1 MKTDVQFKIGAGY
14 TLVILIL
21 AFAVWLVYGNTR
33 AFMQIDKAEREFIE
47 RRDVVDSL
55 VYCFLETDNSEK
67 SLCLGNTDELDN
79 FDSLLIRTMALA
91 DTLKVRSADSAQ
103 IAKLDSLQNL
113 LMLKR
118 ENTLMIVEEMS
129 KNNSDKFFREK
140 VSKLQQGEDSVV
152 IHPKAVEVEEKKE
165 VVYDIVKSKKGFF
178 ARLADAF
185 R

>member
-1 MKTDVQFKIGAGY
+1 MKTGVQFKIGAGY

-129 KNNSDKFFREK
+129 KTTLTSSSARKFQNCSRAKTPWLF
-140 VSKLQQGEDSVV
+140 
-152 IHPKAVEVEEKKE
+152 IPKPWRWRKRK
-165 VVYDIVKSKKGFF
+165 
-178 ARLADAF
+178 RLSTTS
-185 R
+185 